1 MAFKAIGLCF
11 RIRSAFSKP
20 LRNKLRR
27 DLSARRLISINP
39 LGERHVEQKTGKGS
53 VFLNWVIDFIVLVLI
68 VIIIFAGYKKGFLR
82 SILSLGGFLI
92 ATVFSFMFGRM
103 IAEGVFDSMVKPWL
117 TSMVETQVVAG
128 TNQSL
133 AAAVDNMYQNLP
145 GYLSGPLDFLFG
157 SKEQVMANI
166 QSAMTENSATMTD
179 SIVGLLK
186 PMMVVLISI
195 LTVLIL
201 FLLCMFA
208 LRIIDK
214 MLIQVRRIPVI
225 GTFDGLLGG
234 VVGVFQAILWM
245 VVLVFLVKA
254 VILLSS
260 NGITWLNDKVVDSTI
275 LFKWLYNFDVTKV
288 FEGINL

>member
-1 MAFKAIGLCF
+1 M
-11 RIRSAFSKP
+11 
-20 LRNKLRR
+20 
-27 DLSARRLISINP
+27 
-39 LGERHVEQKTGKGS
+39 
-53 VFLNWVIDFIVLVLI
+53 NWIIDFIVLALI
-68 VIIIFAGYKKGFLR
+68 VVIIFAGYKKGFLR

-103 IAEGVFDSMVKPWL
+103 IAEGIFDSMVKPWL

-166 QSAMTENSATMTD
+166 QSAMTD
-179 SIVGLLK
+179 SLVGLLK

>member
-1 MAFKAIGLCF
+1 MQASFTRGAVK
-11 RIRSAFSKP
+11 
-20 LRNKLRR
+20 
-27 DLSARRLISINP
+27 
-39 LGERHVEQKTGKGS
+39 QGKE
-53 VFLNWVIDFIVLVLI
+53 VLFLNWIIDFIVLALI
-68 VIIIFAGYKKGFLR
+68 VVIIFAGYKKGFLR

-103 IAEGVFDSMVKPWL
+103 IAEGIFDSMVKPWL